1 VFTPTDTTTSGST
14 SNTVDGNRG
23 DRHATRNIRG
33 MLGHDRGV
41 LVPRVVSSLS
51 VMCETLRYAC
61 CAVGVAGGG
70 S

>member
-1 VFTPTDTTTSGST
+1 MGALRAK
-14 SNTVDGNRG
+14 NTY
-23 DRHATRNIRG
+23 
-33 MLGHDRGV
+33 